1 MKAQTKSSLKLFLVI
16 IGLSFYGFLTLCYIY
31 SDNDI
36 IEYLFLSSS
45 LGLTLCLVVSYFSST
60 MYYDN
65 DTTNTPY
72 DYTEH
77 IEYECTGSHIHETI
91 EQFILIN
98 LNTQQNEDLSPY

>member
-1 MKAQTKSSLKLFLVI
+1 MKAQTNPSLKLFLVI
-16 IGLSFYGFLTLCYIY
+16 IELSFYGFLTLCYIY

-45 LGLTLCLVVSYFSST
+45 LGLTLCLVVSYFSVG

-77 IEYECTGSHIHETI
+77 IEYECTRPHIHETT

-98 LNTQQNEDLSPY
+98 LHATALELKGSK

>member
-1 MKAQTKSSLKLFLVI
+1 MKAQINPSLKLFLVI

-45 LGLTLCLVVSYFSST
+45 LGLALSLVVFYFSAT

-65 DTTNTPY
+65 DTTNTTP
-72 DYTEH
+72 
-77 IEYECTGSHIHETI
+77 
-91 EQFILIN
+91 
-98 LNTQQNEDLSPY
+98 NTNP

>member
-45 LGLTLCLVVSYFSST
+45 LGLTLCLVVSYFSVG

-65 DTTNTPY
+65 DTTNTTP
-72 DYTEH
+72 
-77 IEYECTGSHIHETI
+77 
-91 EQFILIN
+91 
-98 LNTQQNEDLSPY
+98 NTNP